1 MIRSLGT
8 SLGVAA
14 TGAVLATRL
23 SARLG
28 AQAAL
33 TLQAPPAILLP
44 AFHDALL
51 FLAGLALMAGLLSTA
66 RVHTE

>member
-1 MIRSLGT
+1 
-8 SLGVAA
+8 
-14 TGAVLATRL
+14 L

-28 AQAAL
+28 TQAAL
-33 TLQAPPAILLP
+33 TLQASPAILLP